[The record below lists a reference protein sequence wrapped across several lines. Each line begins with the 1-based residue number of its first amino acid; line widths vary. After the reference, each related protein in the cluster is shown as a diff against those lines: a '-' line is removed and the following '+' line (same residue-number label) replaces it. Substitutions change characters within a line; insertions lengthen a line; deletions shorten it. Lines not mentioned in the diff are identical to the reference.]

1 MRIERCRED
10 FYDLSYLHAT
20 GEQLSLKKLRR
31 KINLTQVYSFP
42 ICLYLKNFSL
52 TITVF
57 ILVGNW
63 PDNIEVSMVWVSV
76 GRMSSRH
83 SSRRDVGMGSK
94 AQEVG
99 LELFII
105 VCNCV
110 IATG

>member
-1 MRIERCRED
+1 M
-10 FYDLSYLHAT
+10 A
-20 GEQLSLKKLRR
+20 
-31 KINLTQVYSFP
+31 VY
-42 ICLYLKNFSL
+42 
-52 TITVF
+52 

-63 PDNIEVSMVWVSV
+63 ADNIEVLMIWTSV

-99 LELFII
+99 LECFII

-110 IATG
+110 IVSGWKESKTVSDV